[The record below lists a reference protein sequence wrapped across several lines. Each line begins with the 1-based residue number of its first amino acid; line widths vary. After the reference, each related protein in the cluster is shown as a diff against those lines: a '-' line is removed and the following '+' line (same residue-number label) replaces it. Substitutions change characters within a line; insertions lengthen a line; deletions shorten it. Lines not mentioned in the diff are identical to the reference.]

1 MMKNFKLF
9 LLAGLTASAAV
20 VRADSARYRIPD
32 ETVVSLPPCDVV
44 VCGGG
49 PAGIGAAIAAA
60 RQGLGVTLLE
70 LNGCV
75 GGTST
80 AGALPFML
88 GAYTGSI
95 PYKQMLRKNLAY
107 RDLPRKTR
115 AVRGI
120 FEELCN
126 KIVAEGGSDGIAKM
140 GQAGKHPGLDRFGC
154 HDEFTFDIEIG
165 KRVFEREVRAAGAAI
180 RYYARVVDVKRTGDR
195 VEGVY
200 FADKSGLQYLPA
212 RVVIDCTGDAD
223 VVFAAGFETYKGDRE
238 TGEMCSSGL
247 VAHLENVDSAA
258 VEAYLN
264 AGGDPWY
271 HAQLAQALAE
281 HPEWK
286 EIGNVSH
293 FIIFPMV
300 QEGVFM
306 VNGGTSISGF
316 DGTDG
321 KSMSDFTLTARNRDR
336 IVCEIFRRYVPG
348 FANCRLRLT
357 AQYPGVRETRRIVA
371 ERQLTAEDL
380 LTGSKFDDV
389 VALAGRHFDLARQK
403 GGQVFADR
411 GKTVKGGVAAIP
423 FHAMVPK
430 GADNLIA
437 AGRCIGADGQAL
449 GPVRIMSTCMALG
462 EAAGTAAKFKLEAGV
477 PFRDVDVKA
486 LRAELRRNGAVV
498 DLPAEAPG
506 K

>member
-1 MMKNFKLF
+1 MRAVLF
-9 LLAGLTASAAV
+9 LLVGIVGFLAHGSSHA
-20 VRADSARYRIPD
+20 YRIPD
-32 ETVVSLPPCDVV
+32 EGVKRLSACDVI

-49 PAGIGAAIAAA
+49 PAGIGASIAAA
-60 RQGLGVTLLE
+60 RHGLKTLLIE

-95 PYKQMLRKNLAY
+95 PYKQMLKKGLAY
-107 RDLPRKTR
+107 RDLPRTRR

-120 FEELCN
+120 FDELCG
-126 KIVAEGGSDGIAKM
+126 KIVAEGGASGIAKM
-140 GQAGKHPGLDRFGC
+140 GQTAKYPGLDRFGC
-154 HDEFTFDIEIG
+154 HDEFTFDMEVG
-165 KRVFEREVRAAGAAI
+165 KRVFEREILAAGAEI
-180 RYYARVVDVKRTGDR
+180 RYYARVLDVKRTGER

-200 FADKSGLQYLPA
+200 FADKSGIQYVPA
-212 RVVIDCTGDAD
+212 KVVIDCTGDAD
-223 VVFAAGFETYKGDRE
+223 VVAAAGFATYKGDRV
-238 TGEMCSSGL
+238 TGEMCASGL

-271 HAQLAQALAE
+271 YDQLAKALAE
-281 HPEWK
+281 NPEWK
-286 EIGNVSH
+286 EIGNISH

-306 VNGGTSISGF
+306 VNGGTSIAGY

-321 KSMSDFTLTARNRDR
+321 KSMSDFTVVARNRDR

-348 FANCRLRLT
+348 FANCRLRQT

-371 ERQLTAEDL
+371 ERQLTPEDL
-380 LTGSKFDDV
+380 LEGTKFDDI

-411 GKTVKGGVAAIP
+411 GKRVKGGVAAIP
-423 FHAMVPK
+423 FHAMIPK

-462 EAAGTAAKFKLEAGV
+462 EAAGTAAKFKIESGV
-477 PFRDVDVKA
+477 PFRDVDVAA
-486 LRAELRRNGAVV
+486 LRADLKRNNCEV
-498 DLPAEAPG
+498 DP
-506 K
+506 